1 MKKIIP
7 IHPTH
12 PGEIVLEEL
21 LKTNNITIE
30 QLAKEINMPIIEVNS
45 FLLKKVNFTSDF
57 TALLAKYFGINVN
70 FFYKLQNHYQISLLR
85 LKRRVKKAEKRAK
98 SSYRKRTWQ

>member
-30 QLAKEINMPIIEVNS
+30 QLAKEINMPIIEINS
-45 FLLKKVNFTSDF
+45 FLLKKVNFTSAF
-57 TALLAKYFGINVN
+57 IASLATYFKINVN
-70 FFYKLQNHYQISLLR
+70 FFYSLQNSYQISLLR
-85 LKRRVKKAEKRAK
+85 
-98 SSYRKRTWQ
+98 